1 MTLLERL
8 DIDTD
13 KLEKCLEDI
22 FLEDMD
28 LGKNSDLLSVL
39 KELVK
44 SGGKRLR
51 PALLITGARFGPD
64 YDENINGI
72 YKAAAVIEAIHMS
85 SLIHDDIIDNS
96 VTRRSRP
103 SLNKELGA
111 ARAVFAGSY
120 IFTRAVE
127 LMTEYTERSNHEKIN
142 NGMRMMCLGEID
154 QIENRF
160 DFDRGISGYLRKSEA
175 KTARLISACLYT
187 GAVMA
192 KADKGVASK
201 LEKIGMEIGI
211 AFQIVDDILDFTQ
224 SNEVLGKPSGND
236 LRNGNITLPV
246 IYAMEEIKS
255 ALPSIMTDPK
265 EEDLAKAVE
274 IVKGSDAIKKS
285 YDVCSRFI
293 EKARRR
299 LGQIKGSEAAK
310 KHMEIIIDYIVAREY

>member
-8 DIDTD
+8 DIDRE
-13 KLEKCLEDI
+13 KLEKSLEDI

-28 LGKNSDLLSVL
+28 LGKNSSLLPIL

-44 SGGKRLR
+44 ARGKRLR
-51 PALLITGARFGPD
+51 PALLITGALFGPD
-64 YDENINGI
+64 NDENINGI
-72 YKAAAVIEAIHMS
+72 YRAAAVIEAIHLS
-85 SLIHDDIIDNS
+85 SLIHDDIIDRS

-103 SLNKELGA
+103 SLNKELGSG
-111 ARAVFAGSY
+111 RAVFAGSY

-142 NGMRMMCLGEID
+142 DGMRMMCLGELD

-160 DFDRGISGYLRKSEA
+160 DFGTDIRKYIKKSEA

-187 GAVMA
+187 GAMMA
-192 KADKGVASK
+192 KADKAVVAK

-224 SNEVLGKPSGND
+224 SDEVLGKPAGND
-236 LRNGNITLPV
+236 LQNGNITLPV
-246 IYAMEEIKS
+246 IYAIEEIKA
-255 ALPSIMTDPK
+255 ALPSIMRDPK
-265 EEDLAKAVE
+265 KEDLLKAVD
-274 IVKGSDAIKKS
+274 IIKGSDAIKKS
-285 YDVCSRFI
+285 YDLCSRFI

-299 LGQIKGSEAAK
+299 LGQIRGSEAAK
-310 KHMEIIIDYIVAREY
+310 KHLETIIEYIVAREY